1 MPLDTP
7 GGTRNSAA
15 AIRRSGP
22 RGRVHAVWGPSASGF
37 SRRRD
42 RPSPSLAKLHSRRVT
57 QGYVGLDGMPPTVD
71 RDRRRS
77 TSLPRRRLGPS
88 STGGRRESARSSA
101 VASASSPHGPP
112 QRSRTRS
119 PYEPVSGQ
127 TVRRRPSV
135 PPTTEAEDVE
145 RNPTVPSAPSCDQP
159 ASSYRPRIPRA
170 SLDARKKE
178 KAQTCEREPGRR

>member
-1 MPLDTP
+1 
-7 GGTRNSAA
+7 
-15 AIRRSGP
+15 
-22 RGRVHAVWGPSASGF
+22 
-37 SRRRD
+37 
-42 RPSPSLAKLHSRRVT
+42 
-57 QGYVGLDGMPPTVD
+57 MPPTVD

-145 RNPTVPSAPSCDQP
+145 RNPTVPSAPSCDLP
-159 ASSYRPRIPRA
+159 SSSYRPRIPRA
-170 SLDARKKE
+170 SLDARKKGE
-178 KAQTCEREPGRR
+178 STNLRARARENRAGDENPSRNTHRRRLWRMPPSVPAAHVLAPVAAGVRPGLGQGYAGVRMGWLVRL